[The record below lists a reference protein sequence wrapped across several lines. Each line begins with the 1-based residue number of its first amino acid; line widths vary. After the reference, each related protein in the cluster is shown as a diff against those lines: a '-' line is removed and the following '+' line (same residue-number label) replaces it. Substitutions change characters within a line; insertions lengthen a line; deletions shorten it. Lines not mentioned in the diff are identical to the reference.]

1 MMITVKVM
9 VPHDHMQ
16 RYSLVELEDTAD
28 VRARIV
34 RGYLQPVEV
43 TDGRGDRLQNGRD
56 DTSDVRG

>member
-1 MMITVKVM
+1 MIRVKVM

-16 RYSLVELEDTAD
+16 RYDTVELEDTAD

-43 TDGRGDRLQNGRD
+43 THGRGDRLQNRRD
-56 DTSDVRG
+56 NQADVRG